1 MKKFVLCLIILL
13 VPSLVF
19 AGTWC
24 QWDGSAG
31 INCKSSSN
39 TYIILDDHRVTVSA
53 ENLNP
58 RGWYERIV
66 TQPTIGANQVRD
78 AEVWGFADNQISLTW
93 SVRDLTA
100 AEIQART
107 AGAMSLSQYYIWKT
121 LLTTGVITQQQA
133 ADHLPQELID
143 AYQARD
149 AIENP

>member
-1 MKKFVLCLIILL
+1 MKKLITIVLLTFF
-13 VPSLVF
+13 F
-19 AGTWC
+19 ASSAYADRWC
-24 QWDGSAG
+24 QWSGTQGIECKNDRDGVLNLPFPTRTEAL
-31 INCKSSSN
+31 INTKG
-39 TYIILDDHRVTVSA
+39 YFRVT
-53 ENLNP
+53 
-58 RGWYERIV
+58 I

-121 LLTTGVITQQQA
+121 LLATGVITQQQA
-133 ADHLPQELID
+133 ANHLPQKLID